1 MQLDPDLEPKRQAKL
16 SCILKELLE
25 FSEQERVEKKILITF
40 TNLHLQKN
48 WQSIVSMMAK
58 PKVRSAGGK
67 TN

>member
-1 MQLDPDLEPKRQAKL
+1 MQLDPDLEPKCQAKL

-48 WQSIVSMMAK
+48 WQSIVSMMVK
-58 PKVRSAGGK
+58 PKVRSDGGK